1 MKISR
6 SVYDEMGS
14 HRNEEK
20 VLTINIKPGWKAGT
34 KVKISDSCARNK
46 DNVLRLRLS
55 GRCFLLVVNR
65 KITVFG

>member
-20 VLTINIKPGWKAGT
+20 VLTINVKPGWKAGT
-34 KVKISDSCARNK
+34 KVNSCARNK
-46 DNVLRLRLS
+46 DNVLRLSLS
-55 GRCFLLVVNR
+55 GRCFLLVIYGA
-65 KITVFG
+65 K